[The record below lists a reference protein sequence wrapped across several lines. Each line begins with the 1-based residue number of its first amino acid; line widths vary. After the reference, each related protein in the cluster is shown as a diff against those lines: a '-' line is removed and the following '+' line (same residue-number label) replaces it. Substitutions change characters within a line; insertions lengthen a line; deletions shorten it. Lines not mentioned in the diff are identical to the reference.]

1 MYECS
6 AFQGDAGEVGPPGEN
21 GTTGP
26 QGPTGERVHIAVHV
40 TFICVLCPAYSV
52 MTSLSVSLFLMICH
66 SYMYSFSQQ

>member
-6 AFQGDAGEVGPPGEN
+6 AFQGDAGDVGLPGET

-26 QGPTGERVHIAVHV
+26 QGPTGERVHMYIHA
-40 TFICVLCPAYSV
+40 FICVLCPAYSV

-66 SYMYSFSQQ
+66 SYIYSFSQQ